1 MYTKNYTHL
10 FTQQIFN
17 EESVVGDGNHVAI
30 LQFL

>member
-10 FTQQIFN
+10 FTRQIFN
-17 EESVVGDGNHVAI
+17 EESGVGGGNHVAV